1 MEGLKRLDEAAF
13 DQEQLDGAAKTGPTF
28 WADEAGDSTV
38 LPHKRSR
45 PFTLDDPTR
54 ARIDERLVQLYQE
67 LTLNCTLFLT
77 RTGQLL
83 SSQSEMDDSQFY
95 SLAALAAGSFSATD
109 EVAQLIS
116 QQSKD
121 QPQFKQSLQEGPDM
135 CLYSARVGAHW
146 ILTVAFNPDKTN
158 LGLARRFTLL
168 AVSDL
173 EEFLIQT
180 GDAVVGPPVGAG
192 DFDEVLSQHVDTAL
206 DDLFD

>member
-1 MEGLKRLDEAAF
+1 
-13 DQEQLDGAAKTGPTF
+13 
-28 WADEAGDSTV
+28 
-38 LPHKRSR
+38 
-45 PFTLDDPTR
+45 
-54 ARIDERLVQLYQE
+54 VQLYQE

-77 RTGQLL
+77 RTGHLL
-83 SSQSEMDDSQFY
+83 CSQSEMDEGQLH

-116 QQSKD
+116 GQSKD

-180 GDAVVGPPVGAG
+180 DDVVDELPDTAGP
-192 DFDEVLSQHVDTAL
+192 FDEVLSRHVDTAL
-206 DDLFD
+206 DDLFE